1 MEMLDDLADGL
12 STGMTPELIDE
23 KWHPCHARR
32 QSKEITDC
40 LHRRWTS

>member
-23 KWHPCHARR
+23 KSGIHVMQGGSQR
-32 QSKEITDC
+32 K
-40 LHRRWTS
+40 